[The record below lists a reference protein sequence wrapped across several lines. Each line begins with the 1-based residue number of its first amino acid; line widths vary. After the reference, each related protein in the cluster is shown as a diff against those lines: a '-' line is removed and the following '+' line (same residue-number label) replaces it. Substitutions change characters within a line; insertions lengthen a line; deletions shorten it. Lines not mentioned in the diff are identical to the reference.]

1 MKKVAFI
8 IHGKL
13 RSKEKLQQEV
23 LQHFS
28 ERYKVQFLITRHA
41 GHSMQLAKQAV
52 LEGYSY
58 IICCGGDGS
67 LNECANGI
75 MQSGLADKEEIKL
88 GLLPNGSGNDF
99 IKTIKSASTVAELKK
114 AIENNKSKRID
125 LGLARFTSTDGKDT
139 SRYYINITDVGMGG
153 VAVERLNR
161 TTKIF
166 GTMAAYQYAIVTSLI
181 GYEKHPI
188 IVTSESFTC
197 EGKMMNFFAANG
209 SWLGSG
215 LGVSPDSSLD
225 DGLLNAVAI
234 GDVSILDYLKYLPDI
249 RKGKK
254 ITHPQVN
261 YYTCK
266 ELHIQSSAG
275 PLPIDMD
282 GEFVGY
288 SPMKVKVVPAA
299 INFIV

>member
-13 RSKEKLQQEV
+13 RTKEKLQQQI

-28 ERYKVQFLITRHA
+28 EGYKVQFLITQQP
-41 GHSMQLAKQAV
+41 GHSISLAKQAA
-52 LEGYSY
+52 LDGYTY

-88 GLLPNGSGNDF
+88 GLLPGGSGNDF
-99 IKTIKSASTVAELKK
+99 IKTIKSASTVQELKNT
-114 AIENNKSKRID
+114 IEHNKSKRID

-139 SRYYINITDVGMGG
+139 SRYFINITDVGMGG

-161 TTKIF
+161 TTKMF
-166 GTMAAYQYAIVTSLI
+166 GAMAAYQYAIVTSLI
-181 GYEKHPI
+181 SYKKHPI
-188 IVTSESFTC
+188 TVTGDTFTC
-197 EGKMMNFFAANG
+197 QGRMMNFFAANG
-209 SWLGSG
+209 AWLGSG

-225 DGLLNAVAI
+225 DGLLNAIAI
-234 GDVSILDYLKYLPDI
+234 GDVSVMDYLKYLPDI

-254 ITHPQVN
+254 IIHPEVH
-261 YYTCK
+261 YHTCK
-266 ELHIQSSAG
+266 ELTIQSSVG

-288 SPMKVKVVPAA
+288 SPMKVKVIPAA